1 MSTLEILEKNKPS
14 YLKGVEIVA
23 EDVSFFYTLTIYEHK
38 SEAEAMQQVY
48 ENIAFCLDIDN

>member
-1 MSTLEILEKNKPS
+1 MNTLEILEKYKPS

-48 ENIAFCLDIDN
+48 ENIASCLGIDN